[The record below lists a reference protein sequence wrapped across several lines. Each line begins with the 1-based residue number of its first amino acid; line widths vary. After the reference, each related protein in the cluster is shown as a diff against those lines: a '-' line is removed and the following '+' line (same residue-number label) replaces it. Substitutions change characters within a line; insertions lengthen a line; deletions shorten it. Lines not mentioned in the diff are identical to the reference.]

1 MKEPIAIV
9 RGTTNTFEI
18 TVTDADGNLYT
29 AGDGESLVFGVKKS
43 PKDEDY
49 TFKKTAVTGE
59 NGAYSVKVEPGDTE
73 GLDFG
78 RYFYDV
84 GLQSGTDF
92 FNVIP
97 CSPFDIC
104 ENITSREG

>member
-1 MKEPIAIV
+1 MGNSIQII
-9 RGTTNTFEI
+9 RGTTNTFGI
-18 TVTDADGNLYT
+18 TITDANGDPYT
-29 AGDGESLVFGVKKS
+29 LQEGEALLFGVKKRA
-43 PKDEDY
+43 KDEDY
-49 TFKKTAVTGE
+49 TFKKNAVAGE
-59 NGAYSVKVEPGDTE
+59 NGAYSVKVEPSDTE

-104 ENITSREG
+104 ENITGREG